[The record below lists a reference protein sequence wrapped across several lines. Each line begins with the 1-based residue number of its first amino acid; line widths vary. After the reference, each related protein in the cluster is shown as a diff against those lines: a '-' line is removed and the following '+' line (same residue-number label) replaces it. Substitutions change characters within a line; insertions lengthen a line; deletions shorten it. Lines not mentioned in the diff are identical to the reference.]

1 MARIELKH
9 CVVRIKDGFG
19 GSAKVND
26 TPTQDDTTLEIDTLS
41 GMSDSTT
48 LVPVGGRFTVVGDSD
63 TTFTVT
69 AQNGNEQQSV
79 TLTGVT
85 GGNFTLEFD
94 GQTTASILYTSTAT
108 QVKDALEL
116 LSNIDAGDVVVT
128 GGPGPATPWVVEFR
142 GQYVDTDVA
151 LMVAADVDLTGTTP
165 LADVALVNA
174 GGTTW
179 ELTFTPAIQ
188 SGSVPID
195 DAVITFLPQQIA
207 IKIGDGNITYTE
219 NTNYEYETDRGSLD
233 TVKEGEEAPMDVN
246 IDFVYEYITT
256 GSGEAITPMDAI
268 KRKGGASGWY
278 NASADPCEPFCVD
291 IEVEYTPP
299 CGGAEKEITIFPDF
313 RPDTKEVDFGEAAVS
328 VTGRCNALEPVIS
341 RVAQS

>member
-19 GSAKVND
+19 GSAQVND
-26 TPTQDDTTLEIDTLS
+26 TPAQDDTILEIDTLS

-69 AQNGNEQQSV
+69 AQNGNEQQLV
-79 TLTGVT
+79 TLSGAT
-85 GGNFTLEFD
+85 GGNFTLTFD
-94 GQTTASILYTSTAT
+94 GQPTANILYDATAT
-108 QVKDALEL
+108 DVKDALEL

-128 GGPGPATPWVVEFR
+128 GAAGGPWTVEFQ

-165 LADVALVNA
+165 TVDCTLVNA

-188 SGSVPID
+188 AGSVPID
-195 DAVITFLPQQIA
+195 DAAITFLPQQIE

-246 IDFVYEYITT
+246 VDFVYEYITT

-268 KRKGGASGWY
+268 KRQGGASGWF

-328 VTGRCNALEPVIS
+328 VTGRCNALEPIIT
-341 RVAQS
+341 RVVQS